1 MIAWGIDLCTV
12 RTITLSDF
20 SFSEYVRDCRVH
32 EGVSMGRSSPRL
44 FYSGF
49 ALAAVAAM
57 MAMLAWL
64 AGWKFYWLWFVA
76 ANIVAFVLYRYDKAQ
91 AQREGA
97 LRVSEVVLL
106 ALAVVGGIVGAAAGM
121 YKRPRH
127 KAQKLIFRAALLIGA
142 AIQAW
147 LLVVLYF

>member
-1 MIAWGIDLCTV
+1 
-12 RTITLSDF
+12 
-20 SFSEYVRDCRVH
+20 
-32 EGVSMGRSSPRL
+32 
-44 FYSGF
+44 
-49 ALAAVAAM
+49 M
-57 MAMLAWL
+57 MAMLAWI
-64 AGWKFYWLWFVA
+64 AGWKLYWLWFVA

-97 LRVSEVVLL
+97 LRAEVVLL
-106 ALAVVGGIVGAAAGM
+106 ALAVVGGIVGAGGM

>member
-1 MIAWGIDLCTV
+1 
-12 RTITLSDF
+12 
-20 SFSEYVRDCRVH
+20 
-32 EGVSMGRSSPRL
+32 MGRSSPRL

-49 ALAAVAAM
+49 ALAAVVAM

-64 AGWKFYWLWFVA
+64 AGWKLYWLWISAV
-76 ANIVAFVLYRYDKAQ
+76 NTVTFVLYRYDKVQ

-97 LRVSEVVLL
+97 MRAPEVVLL
-106 ALAVVGGIVGAAAGM
+106 ALALLGGIVGAAAGM

-127 KAQKLIFRAALLIGA
+127 KTQKLIFRAALFIGA